1 MIHKRWMTRKARV
14 HLDPTYKENTLQND
28 TSFSPQLSLLDRVDR
43 ERQENPEWCPT
54 DDRFLREPERRTRKC
69 AIQRSFFND
78 FFYIFIVS
86 RIFPL

>member
-43 ERQENPEWCPT
+43 ERQEKPWMVPHWRPVPERTGKKNPEMCNS
-54 DDRFLREPERRTRKC
+54 K
-69 AIQRSFFND
+69 
-78 FFYIFIVS
+78 IV
-86 RIFPL
+86 F